1 MKASIESNII
11 VAKLLCPE
19 KFPNHH
25 PSFIEDEI
33 GEEDESEKKEDQR
46 EKCDYEK
53 EHEPFIR
60 PNAFD
65 SIK

>member
-1 MKASIESNII
+1 
-11 VAKLLCPE
+11 VPG

-25 PSFIEDEI
+25 PSVIEDEF
-33 GEEDESEKKEDQR
+33 GEKDESEKKEDQR
-46 EKCDYEK
+46 EKYDSEK
-53 EHEPFIR
+53 EQEPFIR